1 MHTSAALAAL
11 ATGVWR
17 WDAAT
22 DVVSLDAE
30 AARLLGLPPR
40 AAELGLGD
48 VRSRLDALDWA
59 QLAGVAELAHVDG
72 VLAESRLR
80 LPAPDGSVLRTLR
93 VRLSITGP
101 RPTRVAAGTV
111 QEALSQAP
119 YADDPPGLARE
130 AFLLDAGS
138 ALAEATSTDQV
149 LRVASSLAMPG
160 FAPARLAVFRGEGG
174 RLALVGAHGADA
186 DAGAVDVPLDAET
199 PATAVLRAGRA
210 IYLPGPDSYRSRFPD
225 AWGAADGDM
234 QSWAYLP
241 LFDGDDVAGVWEAA
255 FPDPTP
261 FSADQRSVLT
271 TVARMLARALVRTQV
286 RDSERELAGGLQRSM
301 APPDLPDI
309 PGLSMAARYAPGDG
323 GLSIGG
329 DWYDVIPLP
338 SGRFALVIGDVEG
351 HDVRAAELMSQLRV
365 AIRAYAVE
373 GHAPDAVLSRA
384 NRYLVSLNERA
395 ETLDS
400 TDEPDR
406 RYATCFYLEADPATD
421 ALRMARAGHLDPAMV
436 LSDGTMLIHPTQG
449 GIPLGIAPL
458 DDYPVSRH
466 VLAPGETMLLC
477 TDGLVENGGHDL
489 YTGQARLQAAFHA
502 TADAGVEEVA
512 DAVLA
517 SATGPEAYKNPGP
530 HSARREDDIAFLL
543 LRTATASPPP
553 AGAGRHTHMVVPQT
567 EQQRISDARH
577 QLRGML
583 HDWADTDQVD
593 AAELALSEMIA
604 NVMMHTDS
612 PATVSITVMGA
623 PGTRT
628 LSLRISDNDATLPH
642 LKHPGELSASGR
654 GILLLD
660 SLADTWGVQP
670 QGDGKVTWGEFHEH
684 PATPAARVPSA

>member
-1 MHTSAALAAL
+1 MHTSAALTAL

-22 DVVSLDAE
+22 DVVSVDAE

-40 AAELGLGD
+40 PAEVARED

-59 QLAGVAELAHVDG
+59 QLAGVAELAHG
-72 VLAESRLR
+72 GGSLAESRVR

-93 VRLSITGP
+93 VRLSISGP
-101 RPTRVAAGTV
+101 RPVRVAVGTV
-111 QEALSQAP
+111 QEVLSSAP
-119 YADDPPGLARE
+119 RAGDPPGLARE

-149 LRVASSLAMPG
+149 LRVAGSLAMPG
-160 FAPARLAVFRGEGG
+160 FAPGRLAVFRPEGG
-174 RLALVGAHGADA
+174 RLTLVGAHGEDA
-186 DAGAVDVPLDAET
+186 AAAPVDVPLDAET
-199 PATAVLRAGRA
+199 PATAVLASGRA
-210 IYLPGPDSYRSRFPD
+210 IYLPGPDSYRARFPE
-225 AWGAADGDM
+225 AWAAADRHTM

-255 FPDPTP
+255 FPGPAP
-261 FSADQRSVLT
+261 FTADQRSVLT

-301 APPDLPDI
+301 APPSLPDI
-309 PGLSMAARYAPGDG
+309 PGLSVAARYAPGDG

-384 NRYLVSLNERA
+384 NRYLTGLNER
-395 ETLDS
+395 
-400 TDEPDR
+400 PDAAGPDP
-406 RYATCFYLEADPATD
+406 RYATCFYLEADPGTGS
-421 ALRMARAGHLDPAMV
+421 LRMARAGHLDPAMV
-436 LSDGTMLIHPTQG
+436 LADGTMLIHPTQG
-449 GIPLGIAPL
+449 GIPLGIEPL

-466 VLAPGETMLLC
+466 ILAPGETMLLC

-502 TADAGVEEVA
+502 TAGAGVEAVA
-512 DAVLA
+512 DVVLA
-517 SATGPEAYKNPGP
+517 SATGPDAYKNPGP

-543 LRTATASPPP
+543 LRTSTPAGAPP

-567 EQQRISDARH
+567 EQQRISDARA

-583 HDWADTDQVD
+583 HDWADPDQVD

-612 PATVSITVMGA
+612 PATVSITVMGT

-628 LSLRISDNDATLPH
+628 LSLRISDTDATLPH

-654 GILLLD
+654 GMLLLD
-660 SLADTWGVQP
+660 SLADDWGVQP
-670 QGDGKVTWGEFHEH
+670 QGDGKMTWGEFYERG
-684 PATPAARVPSA
+684 AQ